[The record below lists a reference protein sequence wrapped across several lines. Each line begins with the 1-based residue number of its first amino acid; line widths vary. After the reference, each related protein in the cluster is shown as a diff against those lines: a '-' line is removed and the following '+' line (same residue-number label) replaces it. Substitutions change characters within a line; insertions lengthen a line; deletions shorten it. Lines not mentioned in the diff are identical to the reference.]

1 MSEIYCKAP
10 WTSVSY
16 MPGGKYSPCCAWSG
30 DTFNSREE
38 MTEIVGGTFLRG
50 EVPKE
55 CANPCPPNKAG
66 WRGMYSEYETD
77 YATHK
82 INFLD
87 FRNNNLCNL
96 KCRSCGPEFST
107 SWSSE
112 LGVQDISLYNPVN
125 VADMDLSECKQIY
138 FAGGEPLLNPQHY
151 QVLEKLIEQGADP
164 AIMYST
170 NMTVLGAKSKH
181 VKDLWPSFSFINI
194 HASIDAVGKYAGI
207 VRSGS
212 DWDTVES
219 NLKWVLTQP
228 TCNIKIATVIS
239 AVNIWWLPELFEYFS
254 WLSLDQFEPVLAN
267 VDAVIGL
274 GSIPDQYRDS
284 LIKMLQQSKF
294 ANHVNMRGA
303 VDALHN
309 QRYNA
314 TNWYRFLSQQLI
326 QDNYRNE
333 KWFDN
338 LPVKHAVY
346 KKTLQTGQTNE

>member
-1 MSEIYCKAP
+1 MNKIYCKAP

-16 MPGGKYSPCCAWSG
+16 MPGGKYSPCCAWG
-30 DTFNSREE
+30 GATFNSREE
-38 MTEIVGGTFLRG
+38 MTETVGGAFLRG

-55 CANPCPPNKAG
+55 CANPCPPNESG
-66 WRGMYSEYETD
+66 WRKMYSEYETD
-77 YATHK
+77 YQTHK

-96 KCRSCGPEFST
+96 KCRSCGPRFST
-107 SWSSE
+107 SWASE
-112 LGVQDISLYNPVN
+112 AGVEDISLYNPVN
-125 VADMDLSECKQIY
+125 VADIDLSECKQIY

-151 QVLEKLIEQGADP
+151 QVLEKLIAQGADP

-181 VKDLWPSFSFINI
+181 VKDLWPSFSLINV

-212 DWDTVES
+212 DWSTVES
-219 NLKWVLTQP
+219 NLKWVLSQP
-228 TCNIKIATVIS
+228 NCNIKIATVIS
-239 AVNIWWLPELFEYFS
+239 AINIWWLPELLDYFE

-267 VDAVIGL
+267 ADSVIGL
-274 GSIPDQYRDS
+274 GSIPDQYRPA
-284 LIKMLQQSKF
+284 LINLLEQSKF
-294 ANHVNMRGA
+294 AEKFNMQRA
-303 VDALHN
+303 IDTLRN
-309 QRYNA
+309 QRYNE
-314 TNWYRFLSQQLI
+314 TNWYRFLAQQMI

-338 LPVKHAVY
+338 LPIKHNIY
-346 KKTLQTGQTNE
+346 RETLQIG

>member
-30 DTFNSREE
+30 NTFISQAE
-38 MTEIVGGTFLRG
+38 MTETIGGAFLRG

-55 CANPCPPNKAG
+55 CANPCPPGRPG
-66 WRGMYSEYETD
+66 WREMYSKYETD
-77 YATHK
+77 YTTHK

-125 VADMDLSECKQIY
+125 VAEMDLNECRQIY
-138 FAGGEPLLNPQHY
+138 FAGGEPFLNPQHY

-170 NMTVLGAKSKH
+170 NMTVLSAKSKH
-181 VKDLWPSFSFINI
+181 VKDLWPSFSFINV

-212 DWDTVES
+212 DWNTVES
-219 NLKWVLTQP
+219 NLRWVLAQP
-228 TCNIKIATVIS
+228 NCNIKIATVIS
-239 AVNIWWLPELFEYFS
+239 AINIWWLPELFEYFS

-284 LIKMLQQSKF
+284 LIKMLEQSKF

-309 QRYNA
+309 QCYNA